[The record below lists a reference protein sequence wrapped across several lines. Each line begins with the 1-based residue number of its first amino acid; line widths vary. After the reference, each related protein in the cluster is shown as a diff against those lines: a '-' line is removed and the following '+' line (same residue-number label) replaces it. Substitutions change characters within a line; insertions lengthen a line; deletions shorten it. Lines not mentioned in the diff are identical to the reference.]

1 MTVQAVTVHLPPDTL
16 AALDRLAG
24 RTEQSR
30 SAIMAEAIREHV
42 AGENAFHDS
51 LDEAD
56 AEFER
61 GEYIT
66 HEELIAQI
74 RARRHLETARLE
86 PHGATAAVRDC
97 GLLPSV

>member
-1 MTVQAVTVHLPPDTL
+1 MTVHAVTVHLSADTL

-30 SAIMAEAIREHV
+30 SAIMAEAIRAHV
-42 AGENAFHDS
+42 TDENAFHDS

-66 HEELIAQI
+66 HEELVVQI
-74 RARRHLETARLE
+74 RARRHRK
-86 PHGATAAVRDC
+86 AAA
-97 GLLPSV
+97 

>member
-1 MTVQAVTVHLPPDTL
+1 MTVQAVTVHLPPDIL

-30 SAIMAEAIREHV
+30 SAIMAEAIRAHV
-42 AGENAFHDS
+42 TDENTFHDS

-66 HEELIAQI
+66 HEELVAQI
-74 RARRHLETARLE
+74 RARRHRK
-86 PHGATAAVRDC
+86 AAA
-97 GLLPSV
+97 